1 MSGNGVKFVGETFQ
15 LYEDFIKNWHEKRMK
30 IEKIKNLRTKLYDKK
45 RIYYSHKKFKTS
57 IKSRISFEK
66 SA

>member
-1 MSGNGVKFVGETFQ
+1 MSGNGVKLVEETFQ
-15 LYEDFIKNWHEKRMK
+15 LYEDFIKNWHEKSMK

>member
-1 MSGNGVKFVGETFQ
+1 MSGNGVKLVGETFQ

>member
-1 MSGNGVKFVGETFQ
+1 MSGNGVKLVEETFQ

-30 IEKIKNLRTKLYDKK
+30 IEKTKNLRTKLYDKK

>member
-1 MSGNGVKFVGETFQ
+1 MSGNGVKLVEETFQ

-30 IEKIKNLRTKLYDKK
+30 IEKIKNFRTKLYDKK
-45 RIYYSHKKFKTS
+45 IIYYSHKKFKTS